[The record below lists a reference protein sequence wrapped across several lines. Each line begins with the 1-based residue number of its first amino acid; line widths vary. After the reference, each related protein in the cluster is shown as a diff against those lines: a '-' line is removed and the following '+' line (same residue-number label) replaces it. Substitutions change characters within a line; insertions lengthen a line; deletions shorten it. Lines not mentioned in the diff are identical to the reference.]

1 MDAIDSPACR
11 STSASRSTNERPSR
25 SASSLP
31 TVDLPVAMN
40 PPRRRGRSMS
50 GGSTTKAPGKGTLA
64 PPSAAPQQD
73 VKGEDQTNKPTQPDL
88 DVRED
93 AAGVVIRVRAK
104 PRASRSRV
112 VGCTEGALDVAI
124 AAPPVDGA
132 ANDELMRTLAAH
144 FGLPRRCVML

>member
-1 MDAIDSPACR
+1 
-11 STSASRSTNERPSR
+11 
-25 SASSLP
+25 
-31 TVDLPVAMN
+31 
-40 PPRRRGRSMS
+40 MS

-64 PPSAAPQQD
+64 PPSAAPQRD

-144 FGLPRRCVML
+144 FGLPRRCVMLIAGESSRHKRVHLAGLKAADVSAKTPSSVKR